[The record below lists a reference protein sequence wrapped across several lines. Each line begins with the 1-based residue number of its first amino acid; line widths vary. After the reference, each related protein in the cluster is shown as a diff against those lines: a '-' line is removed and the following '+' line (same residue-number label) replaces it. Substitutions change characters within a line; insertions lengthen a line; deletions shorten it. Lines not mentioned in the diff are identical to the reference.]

1 MGSTRLPGKVLL
13 DLAGETVLA
22 HVVNRLR
29 RSRLCA
35 EIVIATTENPRDD
48 LIEQECRRLSVK
60 CSRGSE
66 SDVLDRY
73 LRAAGEAGAE
83 VVVRITSDCPL
94 IDAGIVDDTIQVFL
108 NGNADYASN
117 VNPRRF
123 PRGLDTEVFTVAAL
137 DRAWA
142 EAHEIYQR
150 EHVTPYLSEHPEIF
164 RFSALVAERDYSEHR
179 WTLDTPEDFQLL
191 TEIYSSFRNVS
202 TFGWRDVLAL
212 VERRP
217 ELRELN
223 ANIMQKSL
231 HS

>member
-22 HVVNRLR
+22 RVVNRLR

-35 EIVIATTENPRDD
+35 EIVIATTEDPRDD
-48 LIEQECRRLSVK
+48 VIEQECRRLSVK

-66 SDVLDRY
+66 LDVLDRY
-73 LRAAGEAGAE
+73 HRTAGEARAE
-83 VVVRITSDCPL
+83 AVVRITSDCPL
-94 IDAGIVDDTIQVFL
+94 IDPEVVDDTIQVFL
-108 NGNADYASN
+108 NEHAEYASN

-123 PRGLDTEVFTVAAL
+123 PRGLDTEVFTAAAL

-142 EAHEIYQR
+142 EARETYQR
-150 EHVTPYLSEHPEIF
+150 EHVTPYLSEHPELF
-164 RFSALVAERDYSEHR
+164 RFSALVAEHDYSEHR

-191 TEIYSSFRNVS
+191 REIYSSFRNVA

-217 ELRELN
+217 ELRDLN
-223 ANIMQKSL
+223 SNIMQKSL